1 MILNSL
7 FNTKHKIE
15 KYQSYI
21 DADIEELFQ
30 NKEISADEKAK
41 LLFISDGLFEY
52 IEDNIDEMTDN
63 EMLKKY
69 MISIKVFTCSEKFKS
84 LDMVQL
90 LLRASFTDQEE
101 VDYEI
106 KLDEKLDEEEDDDN
120 DIYPTISYDHYDEPD
135 CGYSRRD
142 EPECGYIPR
151 RSSYQSYC

>member
-1 MILNSL
+1 MFDS
-7 FNTKHKIE
+7 KRKIE
-15 KYQSYI
+15 KYKAYI

-41 LLFISDGLFEY
+41 LSFISDGLFEY

-69 MISIKVFTCSEKFKS
+69 IISIKVFACSEKFKS

-101 VDYEI
+101 ADYEI
-106 KLDEKLDEEEDDDN
+106 KLDEELEEEEDCDN
-120 DIYPTISYDHYDEPD
+120 DNSSSTSYDRYEPE